1 MALPPCH
8 ILAQF
13 YVANNKI
20 SCQLY
25 QRSCDM
31 FLGVPFNIS
40 SYSLLTHILAKECN
54 FEIGEFIHT
63 LGDYHIYHAHLK
75 QVKEQLKR
83 DPKKLPSLKFD
94 KKNIF
99 KYSPDDFV
107 LENYEHHPLIKA
119 EMSV

>member
-40 SYSLLTHILAKECN
+40 SYSLLTHILAKQCN

>member
-1 MALPPCH
+1 M
-8 ILAQF
+8 
-13 YVANNKI
+13 
-20 SCQLY
+20 
-25 QRSCDM
+25 
-31 FLGVPFNIS
+31 
-40 SYSLLTHILAKECN
+40 THILAKECN